1 MTFHCQRIPAL
12 TIIILLVALFG
23 CKEQNEFAAPPPPM
37 VTVSPPIQKEV
48 TAFADFTGTTE
59 PFESVEIRA
68 RVKGYLEKV
77 HFKAGSLVKK
87 GDLLFTIDP
96 KPFNA
101 KLEEFK
107 ALLLVAR
114 AELNLAKTTLKRK
127 EGAYKDRAISE
138 VEVIQARA
146 EEKKAAAAVEAAAA
160 QVETARLDLSY
171 TRITAPISGRISRNL
186 VDVGNLVGSE
196 GATLLTSIVDSNPIY
211 AYFTVS
217 ERELL
222 DYTESVR
229 KQNIPLEERR
239 HPKVF
244 LGLANEEGHPH
255 EGKVDFVDNTL
266 DPATGTLRVRAIF
279 PNPDEILLPG
289 LFARVRIPVG
299 DPFEALLVPEQA
311 IGKDQQG
318 SFLLVVNEKNMT
330 EYRLIKTGPLI
341 GKERVIRSGISAGD
355 RVIVVGMQKARPNMP
370 VNAVEAGKQGPPADT
385 PATAKESGG
394 KS

>member
-1 MTFHCQRIPAL
+1 
-12 TIIILLVALFG
+12 
-23 CKEQNEFAAPPPPM
+23 M
-37 VTVSPPIQKEV
+37 VTVSPPVQKEV

-96 KPFNA
+96 KPFKA

-107 ALLLVAR
+107 ALLLVAK

-146 EEKKAAAAVEAAAA
+146 EEKKAAAAVEAAEA

-171 TRITAPISGRISRNL
+171 TRISAPISGRISRNL

-196 GATLLTSIVDSNPIY
+196 GATLLTTIVDSKPIY

-217 ERELL
+217 ERDLL
-222 DYTESVR
+222 TYTESVL
-229 KQNIPLEERR
+229 KQNIPLKERR
-239 HPKVF
+239 NPKVF

-289 LFARVRIPVG
+289 LFVRVRIPVG
-299 DPFEALLVPEQA
+299 DPFEALLVPEEA
-311 IGKDQQG
+311 VGKDQQG

-330 EYRLIKTGPLI
+330 EYRPVKTGPLI
-341 GKERVIRSGISAGD
+341 EKERVIRAGIKAED

-370 VNAVEAGKQGPPADT
+370 VNAVEAGKTGPPAT
-385 PATAKESGG
+385 QAAPAEKSGG
-394 KS
+394 S